1 MPQTNRKYVRGKAG
15 ESTRKMQAS
24 RMAVVL
30 AILLLMW
37 LAIFVY
43 SRNVKTVMSFGLIGT
58 LVVGGIFLFGIKL
71 LEKKG
76 AVILKRAKQA
86 ERGAI
91 AEEKT
96 GAILEEALPQGNF
109 VIHDFDTGRGNIDH
123 ILVGPKG
130 IFTLE
135 VKSHRGTVTFDKG
148 SLLRDGKPFEKDFL
162 KQAWAECFVVREI
175 LAKWEIKE
183 PSAEPLIIFSNAFV
197 KVRDKAKGVAVI
209 NLKFLPSYLE
219 RFQDRLTTAEA
230 GRIFNRL
237 QSKHGNTATD

>member
-1 MPQTNRKYVRGKAG
+1 MATPKTTVRGKAG

-24 RMAVVL
+24 RIAAAL
-30 AILLLMW
+30 AILLLIW
-37 LAIFVY
+37 LAVFAY
-43 SRNVKTVMSFGLIGT
+43 TRKTSTIMSLGLFGT
-58 LVVGGIFLFGIKL
+58 LAVATAIVVGVKL

-76 AVILKRAKQA
+76 MTALRDVKRA

-96 GAILEEALPQGNF
+96 GAMLEGLPEANF

-135 VKSHRGTVTFDKG
+135 VKSHRGTVTFENG
-148 SLLRDGKPFEKDFL
+148 ILLRDGQTFEKDFL
-162 KQAWAECFVVREI
+162 KQVWAECFAVREI
-175 LAKWEIKE
+175 LAKWNIKD
-183 PSAEPLIIFSNAFV
+183 PKADPLVVFSNAFV
-197 KVRDKAKGVAVI
+197 KVGGKANGVEVM
-209 NLKFLPSYLE
+209 NLKFLPSFLD
-219 RFQDRLTTAEA
+219 RLPNRLTTAEA

-237 QSKHGNTATD
+237 RAR

>member
-1 MPQTNRKYVRGKAG
+1 MVDTQKKATVRGKAG

-24 RMAVVL
+24 RMAVAL
-30 AILLLMW
+30 AILLLIW
-37 LAIFVY
+37 LAVFVY

-58 LVVGGIFLFGIKL
+58 LAAGGLFLLAIKL

-76 AVILKRAKQA
+76 NVVLKHAKQA

-96 GAILEEALPQGNF
+96 GAIIDGLPEGNF
-109 VIHDFDTGRGNIDH
+109 IIHDFNTGRGNIDH

-135 VKSHRGTVTFDKG
+135 VKSHRGTVTFENG
-148 SLLRDGKPFEKDFL
+148 SLLRDGKAFEKDFL
-162 KQAWAECFVVREI
+162 KQAWAECFAVRET
-175 LAKWEIKE
+175 LAKWDIKE
-183 PSAEPLIIFSNAFV
+183 PKAGPLIIFSNAFV
-197 KVRDKAKGVAVI
+197 KVRGKANGVDVF
-209 NLKFLPSYLE
+209 NLKFLPAFLE
-219 RFQDRLTTAEA
+219 RLPDRLTTAEA

-237 QSKHGNTATD
+237 RMP

>member
-1 MPQTNRKYVRGKAG
+1 MDTPKKATVRGKAG

-24 RMAVVL
+24 RMAVAF
-30 AILLLMW
+30 AILLLIW
-37 LAIFVY
+37 LAIFAY

-58 LVVGGIFLFGIKL
+58 LVAGALFLFVIKL

-76 AVILKRAKQA
+76 NVTLKHAKQA

-96 GAILEEALPQGNF
+96 GAIIEELSEGNF
-109 VIHDFDTGRGNIDH
+109 IIHDFNTGRGNIDH

-130 IFTLE
+130 VFTLE

-162 KQAWAECFVVREI
+162 KQAWAECFAVREI
-175 LAKWEIKE
+175 LANWEIKE
-183 PSAEPLIIFSNAFV
+183 LSAEPLIVFSNAFV
-197 KVRDKAKGVAVI
+197 KVRGKANGVSVI
-209 NLKFLPSYLE
+209 NLKFLPSFLE
-219 RFQDRLTTAEA
+219 RFPDRLTAAET
-230 GRIFNRL
+230 GRIYNRL
-237 QSKHGNTATD
+237 RMP